1 MRVIDGGGLPVH
13 RLENCPNKRV
23 PRGKRA
29 VGSTEDH
36 KYKSCVPITIIL
48 EQISS
53 LVLMVF
59 GTYGTAMS
67 GAAPLHCKHYFSRG
81 RTGFLADII
90 IAIAPSARLIPMS
103 V

>member
-1 MRVIDGGGLPVH
+1 MRVIDGGGGLPVH
-13 RLENCPNKRV
+13 RLEYCPNKRV

-59 GTYGTAMS
+59 GTYGIATS
-67 GAAPLHCKHYFSRG
+67 GAAPLPYTVNTILVVDELVS
-81 RTGFLADII
+81 
-90 IAIAPSARLIPMS
+90 SLIL
-103 V
+103 